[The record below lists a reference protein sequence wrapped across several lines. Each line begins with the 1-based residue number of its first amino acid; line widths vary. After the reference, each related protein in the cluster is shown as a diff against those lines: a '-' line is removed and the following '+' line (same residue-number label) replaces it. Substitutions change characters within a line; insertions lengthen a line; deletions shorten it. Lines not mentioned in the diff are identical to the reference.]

1 MKYRDRRPLRPMA
14 IELLENR
21 ILLAVDHVVHI
32 SVDGLASRWL
42 EPLLRA
48 EERNSSGD
56 YSTFLELQNEGA
68 WTLNARTDANYT
80 LTLPNHSSMLTG
92 RPVLE
97 HNSLP
102 LQIGHAWTDNNDPP
116 VGQTLHANHPDL
128 DYVSSVFDVVHDQG
142 GSTALYATKSKF
154 SLFDRSY
161 NSSNGAADT
170 NPKGGNNGRDKIDR
184 YFVSAD
190 ISQVVDQFAASLGRE
205 EFTYS
210 FLHLAGPDRK
220 GHQFGWASP
229 AWNESVKESDR
240 QIAQVMNMIRS
251 DSGLRDSTAMIVT
264 SDHGGLSTGH
274 ASAAELANYQIP
286 FYVWGTDVQ
295 AGANL
300 YSIYSSTTS
309 DPGFGQPNFSNAQQP
324 IRNGDSGNLALE
336 LLGLP
341 PIPGSTLRN
350 LHPCAVNAT
359 CDLPPDRSP
368 SESFDFGDAP
378 APFPTLQEEAGAFH
392 KLEPGFFLG
401 SMVDAESDGQPD
413 RQALADDDED
423 GITFISAMVPGQTA
437 SLDAVASEAGILQ
450 AWFDWNVDGDWA
462 DSGEQVV
469 ANQPLTAGS
478 NRLTFQV
485 PSAVTSTSLFARFRF
500 SRQLDLSPSGSAE
513 TGEVE
518 DYQVI
523 IQTEPMTI
531 GEVRAGNDSFQM
543 HSGTAPVSL
552 PVLTNDQGTGE
563 LTIIN
568 LIQSDL
574 GQATIA
580 SNGRSIIYA
589 PAASFQGRETL
600 VYQVQDSGG
609 SVGQANVLIQVN
621 SMISPHPHP
630 PSKNDGPEVAL
641 RLKATNESGDAVTQV
656 APGEQ
661 FWLSL
666 FVQDVRP
673 DAKGVAHAF
682 VDVVFDGK
690 LTAKG
695 PLVAGPLYSVEA
707 AGMLEIGQINEAGG
721 RQASAPGPQEALLFK
736 VPLAVDDFGLIRF
749 KIVTADSPDH
759 DLRLIGAADATPFRH
774 WNVSTLELQVIQD
787 QETAFDP
794 RDVDQNQIITPL
806 DALLVI
812 NDLNQHGARI
822 LADSPQAPAHPVD
835 VNGDGAIAAIDVLLI
850 VNWLNRQAQPREI
863 ARPAIVAAIAADLLF
878 ETWSQDEEAQT
889 VLIPSPASEQAF
901 AAPFTSDK
909 LNRSQIS

>member
-1 MKYRDRRPLRPMA
+1 MA
-14 IELLENR
+14 IESLEDR
-21 ILLAVDHVVHI
+21 IPLAVDHVVHI

-48 EERNSSGD
+48 EERNSTGD
-56 YSTFLELQNEGA
+56 YSTFLELQNEGS

-80 LTLPNHSSMLTG
+80 FTLPNHTSMLTG
-92 RPVLE
+92 RPVWE
-97 HNSLP
+97 NNGVP
-102 LQIGHAWTDNNDPP
+102 LQIGHAWTDNADPP
-116 VGQTLHANHPDL
+116 VGQTLHTNHPDL
-128 DYVSSVFDVVHDQG
+128 DYVRSVFDVVHDQG

-161 NSSNGAADT
+161 NSLSGAADT
-170 NPKGGNNGRDKIDR
+170 NPQGGNNGRDKIDR
-184 YFVSAD
+184 YFASSD
-190 ISQVVDQFAASLGRE
+190 IWRVVDQFTASLGTE

-220 GHQFGWASP
+220 GHQFGWGSQ
-229 AWNESVKESDR
+229 AWSESVKESDR
-240 QIAQVMNMIRS
+240 QIAQVMNVIRS
-251 DSGLRDSTAMIVT
+251 DSGLRDSTAIIVT

-286 FYVWGTDVQ
+286 FYIWGTDIQ
-295 AGANL
+295 AGADL

-309 DPGFGQPNFSNAQQP
+309 NPGFGQPDFSNAQQP

-341 PIPGSTLRN
+341 PIPGSTIRN
-350 LHPCAVNAT
+350 LHHCAVNT
-359 CDLPPDRSP
+359 ICDLTPDNSP
-368 SESFDFGDAP
+368 TESFDFGDAP

-401 SMVDAESDGQPD
+401 SMVDAESNGQPD
-413 RQALADDDED
+413 RQAMADDLADDDED

-450 AWFDWNVDGDWA
+450 AWFDWNADGDWA

-469 ANQPLTAGS
+469 ANEPLIAGN
-478 NRLTFQV
+478 NRLTIEV
-485 PSAVTSTSLFARFRF
+485 PSTVTSNSLFARFRF
-500 SRQLDLSPSGSAE
+500 SRQLDLPPSGSAE

-523 IQTEPMTI
+523 IQIDPMTI
-531 GEVRAGNDSFQM
+531 GEVKAEDDSFQVR
-543 HSGTAPVSL
+543 SGTASVSL
-552 PVLTNDQGTGE
+552 PVLKNDQGTGD

-574 GQATIA
+574 AQATIA
-580 SNGRSIIYA
+580 SDGRSLIYA
-589 PAASFQGRETL
+589 PAASFQGSETL
-600 VYQVQDSGG
+600 VYQVQDARG

-621 SMISPHPHP
+621 RTISPHPHP
-630 PSKNDGPEVAL
+630 PSKNEGPEVAL
-641 RLKATNESGDAVTQV
+641 RLKATNEAGDAVTQV

-666 FVQDVRP
+666 FVEDIRP
-673 DAKGVAHAF
+673 DAQGVAHAF

-690 LTAKG
+690 LIAKG
-695 PLVAGPLYSVEA
+695 PVLAGPFYSVDS

-721 RQASAPGPQEALLFK
+721 RQSSDPGAQEALLFK
-736 VPLAVDDFGLIRF
+736 VPLAIDDFGLIRF

-759 DLRLIGAADATPFRH
+759 DVRLIGAATATPFRR
-774 WNVSTLELQVIQD
+774 WKVSPLELQVIQG

-794 RDVDQNQIITPL
+794 LDVDQNQIITPL

-835 VNGDGAIAAIDVLLI
+835 VNGDGAVAAIDVLLI
-850 VNWLNRQAQPREI
+850 VNWLNRQAQTREI
-863 ARPAIVAAIAADLLF
+863 VRPTIAAAIAADRLF
-878 ETWSQDEEAQT
+878 DSWSRDKETQR
-889 VLIPSPASEQAF
+889 VLIPSSASEQTF
-901 AAPFTSDK
+901 AAPFKPDN
-909 LNRSQIS
+909 LNRWQIP